1 MTSSNPN
8 RPSADFARD
17 VHVTNDRLVVEL
29 TDGRVISVPV
39 DWYPRLAHG
48 HPEERAKFE
57 LIGKGQGIHWPDLDE
72 DLSVE
77 GILAGMR
84 SGESQSSF
92 DRWLERR
99 AVGKHAD
106 PTRG

>member
-1 MTSSNPN
+1 VLIFSSTTKVCGLVPDHVPTI
-8 RPSADFARD
+8 RPRAR
-17 VHVTNDRLVVEL
+17 
-29 TDGRVISVPV
+29 
-39 DWYPRLAHG
+39 
-48 HPEERAKFE
+48 FE

-77 GILAGMR
+77 GILAGLR
-84 SGESQSSF
+84 SGESQSSLN
-92 DRWLERR
+92 RWLERR